1 MKTKASV
8 STILFFHA
16 ELFLR
21 KLIYANANEQFRHGN
36 GCFQNQ
42 MSSSVKK
49 DNQSFIFQSITKQAT
64 LFANVSI
71 VSLYSV
77 FYN

>member
-8 STILFFHA
+8 STILFFYA

-36 GCFQNQ
+36 GYFQKSNEQFRHGNGHFQNQ
-42 MSSSVKK
+42 ISSSV
-49 DNQSFIFQSITKQAT
+49 TEM
-64 LFANVSI
+64 V
-71 VSLYSV
+71 V
-77 FYN
+77 FKIK